1 MVHGSENTEDIAL
14 HRGAPVAA
22 VATAAAAAA
31 TVAGTTAET
40 TVAPDPKKKAFE
52 EKRIPPPAV
61 RGPDK
66 PQITEDGATAEWWV
80 EVLFW
85 GCLTGTSGKNWVPG

>member
-1 MVHGSENTEDIAL
+1 MAVFTEDIAL

-40 TVAPDPKKKAFE
+40 SVAQIPRRRPSKRSESLHQPCGVPTSPKSPRTAC
-52 EKRIPPPAV
+52 
-61 RGPDK
+61 
-66 PQITEDGATAEWWV
+66 DG
-80 EVLFW
+80 W
-85 GCLTGTSGKNWVPG
+85 GMVVMGHGSGTSGNNWVPG